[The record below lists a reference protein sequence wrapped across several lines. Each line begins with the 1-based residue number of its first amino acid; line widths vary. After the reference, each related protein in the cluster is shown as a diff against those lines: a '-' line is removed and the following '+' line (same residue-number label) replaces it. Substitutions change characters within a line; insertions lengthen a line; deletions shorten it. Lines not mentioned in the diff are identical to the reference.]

1 MSHNLRL
8 AAAPLYLLLCL
19 LLGGASAA
27 GIWAN
32 LLLQLVGLATIVWSL
47 SARRQTPIGTP
58 AWQLIAL
65 VVLGLLIVAVQLVPM
80 PPSLWTELGG
90 RERIAAGFELLGQ
103 PLPWL
108 PISLSSRSTLASG
121 LWTIPA
127 IAMLLLVARLGA
139 FRTIWLAWTIVTVAV
154 VSAAIGALQVAD
166 TSWYFYAVT
175 NFGFGVGFF
184 ANANHQ
190 ATLLV
195 STIPFLPALYL
206 ASRRKGGSTKR
217 TSGLL
222 VILLGIFM
230 ILLVGL
236 ALNGSLAGI
245 GIAIPV
251 IAGSAGMLW
260 LGKRKLPVWAA
271 GLMLLVT
278 AGGMAIPLSTPLGNN
293 LTTTEAKSSQFSRYT
308 TFRMTAQAARE
319 HLPFGS
325 GLGTFIEI
333 YRTYEDPARVEAT
346 FINRAH
352 SDYLELFLETGLLA
366 VPLVLLFLIWWG
378 WRFWRAWRSDEPD
391 YFARAAGMASAAML
405 IHSVVDYPLRTAA
418 VSVLFAMCC
427 ALLADA
433 RPSSRRNEQGPL
445 EKQARHLSA

>member
-8 AAAPLYLLLCL
+8 AAAPVYLLLCL

-32 LLLQLVGLATIVWSL
+32 LLLQLVGLALIAWSL
-47 SARRQTPIGTP
+47 SAQRRTPIDTP
-58 AWQLIAL
+58 ARQLIAL
-65 VVLGLLIVAVQLVPM
+65 VVLMLLVVVVQLVPM

-90 RERIAAGFELLGQ
+90 RERIAAGYRLLGE

-108 PISLSSRSTLASG
+108 PISLSAGSTLAAG
-121 LWTIPA
+121 LWLIPA
-127 IAMLLLVARLGA
+127 VAMLLLVAKLGA
-139 FRTIWLAWTIVTVAV
+139 FRLTWLAWTIIAVAV
-154 VSAAIGALQVAD
+154 VSAAVGALQVAD
-166 TSWYFYAVT
+166 ASWYFYQVT
-175 NFGFGVGFF
+175 NYGAGVGFF

-195 STIPFLPALYL
+195 STIPFLSALYL
-206 ASRRKGGSTKR
+206 ASRGKGGFSKR

-222 VILLGIFM
+222 VILIGVLM

-236 ALNGSLAGI
+236 ALNGSLAGF

-251 IAGSAGMLW
+251 IAASIVMLW
-260 LGKRKLPVWAA
+260 LGKRKLPGWAA
-271 GLMLLVT
+271 GLMLLAT
-278 AGGMAIPLSTPLGNN
+278 AAALAIPLSTPLGNN

-308 TFRMTAQAARE
+308 TFLVTAKAAQE

-333 YRTYEDPARVEAT
+333 YRTYEDPARVEQT
-346 FINRAH
+346 YINRAH
-352 SDYLELFLETGLLA
+352 SDYLELFLETGLLS
-366 VPLVLLFLIWWG
+366 VPLLLLFLIWWS
-378 WRFWRAWRSDEPD
+378 WRLSLAWRSDEPD
-391 YFARAAGMASAAML
+391 HFARAASIATAAIL
-405 IHSVVDYPLRTAA
+405 IHSIVDYPIRTAA
-418 VSVLFAMCC
+418 ISALFAMCC
-427 ALLADA
+427 AIMANP
-433 RPSSRRNEQGPL
+433 RPRSRRGEQSPP